1 MELIIDILYFE
12 TNTVIDT
19 DFDTN
24 KAYNHIVEAHEIG
37 LYELLGK
44 ELYDRV
50 QTALANPGTDLPAED
65 LADRCKQFVLKAS
78 EVSLIPFLNNPVTA
92 KGTQDRN
99 GNFTTSTNDTNAG
112 IILHSIRE
120 KKEVYAQRVR
130 DFLDD
135 NKTVYTEWDKCKGD
149 QNFYTTIHGV

>member
-1 MELIIDILYFE
+1 MELIIDLGYFE

-37 LYELLGK
+37 LYELLG
-44 ELYDRV
+44 EDLYNRV
-50 QTALANPGTDLPAED
+50 QTALENPGTDLDAEA
-65 LADRCKQFVLKAS
+65 LVELCKMFVLKAS
-78 EVSLIPFLNNPVTA
+78 EVSLVPFLNNPVTA

-99 GNFTTSTNDTNAG
+99 GNFTTSTNDVNAG

-120 KKEVYAQRVR
+120 KKEVYAERVR
-130 DFLDD
+130 SYL
-135 NKTVYTEWDKCKGD
+135 NKNAGLFPEWKCNGE